1 MGKHCPHCG
10 STNFH
15 YIYNNWS
22 GRGEFYCNH
31 CGGYFQHSEDDRR
44 YENECPTCG
53 STNTVY
59 YNNSA
64 KHHYCNDCG
73 TRW

>member
-10 STNFH
+10 STDFYWKFDEFKCRNF
-15 YIYNNWS
+15 
-22 GRGEFYCNH
+22 
-31 CGGYFQHSEDDRR
+31 GGHFDKSEDDRR
-44 YENECPTCG
+44 DENECPTCG

>member
-10 STNFH
+10 DTDF
-15 YIYNNWS
+15 YYYGKGYFRCNN
-22 GRGEFYCNH
+22 
-31 CGGYFQHSEDDRR
+31 CGGYFEKSEDDRR
-44 YENECPTCG
+44 DENECPTCG

>member
-15 YIYNNWS
+15 YEFNCFT
-22 GRGEFYCNH
+22 GGGEFHCKH
-31 CGGYFQHSEDDRR
+31 CGGYFQHSEDDRLD
-44 YENECPTCG
+44 ENECPTCG

>member
-1 MGKHCPHCG
+1 MGKHCPYCG

-15 YIYNNWS
+15 YRYNCFD
-22 GRGEFYCNH
+22 GGELYCNH
-31 CGGYFQHSEDDRR
+31 CGGHFQHSEDDRLD
-44 YENECPTCG
+44 ENECPTCG